1 MPSLNPYFY
10 VDGNTWYTT
19 GMPKSKKSAIFT
31 GFAGWAMAPIFKNPE
46 NYDIK
51 ITAIKGLFGVSTGSA
66 SAVAI
71 CGSLNGEGNPEYVW
85 PGNVSNAFNIPVQS
99 VLTTWSNPGLTSNP
113 VISAGSFFYAGFKFA
128 RNNNTYSYLNVARSN
143 CRNNAR
149 FRPFYNAQSL
159 GNKGNPGAGA
169 GLTRIAAN
177 DTWGFQVPIIV
188 VEYEPNK
195 IKPSVS
201 QSSIILT
208 QGSTGYIN
216 IGNYSGWW
224 ANEHNN
230 SVVDLRKNGNQL
242 QIYAKY
248 FIVNYDYNTSV
259 VVHGLNDE
267 TWIKV
272 YINRPEIYGPNIST
286 NEALRPTEQAYISC
300 SASDNQSV
308 DLSLSNTEYAKLDN
322 LTITCKEVESATSW
336 PDNTT
341 ITVNAAHSKNNTVK
355 SSTTF
360 KIKHWPTDTIKFTTA
375 GSSLFSDKGSFI
387 NFVDSSP
394 AALDRCEIKVNIIY
408 DGGSRLHDKLVPKYL
423 KIIKDKTGAGKVEVI
438 SDEFSNYIDDIKDK
452 NPKLQF
458 VLRLKKDYVVSKTFN
473 TNISVIKTV
482 EFNCIYPKNPGD
494 KTTINYMSTNTLP
507 LFANSVKNG
516 KYEVNYS
523 NYPIVIMY
531 PNKGNGNLY
540 IHNTFLYT
548 INNGSANTG
557 YIFKNHDAN
566 YKVSLSHFCNSSLLK
581 PGSELWIA
589 LNLENRFISCK
600 PGNTLNITFS
610 LDVPKLDDSGTE
622 VRTITIKYKVYYDNA
637 GESILPFITGNYKYT
652 DPKTETET
660 ELSIQGSPF
669 RTNHVDIINTLS
681 NPITQVL
688 QAYGQITNDV
698 DNIISAKQN
707 EYVCNATD
715 KAKIENLLSKLSILI
730 RNINTS
736 SNRYIDDIRSE
747 IALGQYIMWNDN
759 EDKLANDEPNV
770 FKSSTEYATKTASP
784 WYELYRGLRYIQF
797 GKEVEVFYKDSNTDY
812 QVSYRDSDGKTY
824 DLGARR

>member
-10 VDGNTWYTT
+10 VNGNTWYTT
-19 GMPKSKKSAIFT
+19 GMPKSKRSAIFT
-31 GFAGWAMAPIFKNPE
+31 GYAGWAMAPIFKNPE
-46 NYDIK
+46 SYDIK

-99 VLTTWSNPGLTSNP
+99 VLTTWSSPGLTSNP
-113 VISAGSFFYAGFKFA
+113 VIGAGSFFYAGFKFA

-143 CRNNAR
+143 CAGNAR

-159 GNKGNPGAGA
+159 GNKGNPGLGA

-201 QSSIILT
+201 QSTVNMT
-208 QGSTGYIN
+208 QGSTSYVD

-248 FIVNYDYNTSV
+248 LHRDNNYSTSI

-267 TWIKV
+267 TWIRV
-272 YINRPEIYGPNIST
+272 NINRPTINKPSISPS
-286 NEALRPTEQAYISC
+286 ELRPTEQAYISC
-300 SASDNQSV
+300 STSDNQPINYTLANNIGV
-308 DLSLSNTEYAKLDN
+308 
-322 LTITCKEVESATSW
+322 TILGSTVTCSPVESSTSW

-341 ITVNAAHSKNNTVK
+341 ITVNAAHSQNNTVK
-355 SSTTF
+355 NSNTF
-360 KIKHWPTDTIKFTTA
+360 KINHWSTDTIKFTTA
-375 GSSLFSDKGSFI
+375 GSLLFSDKGSFI

-394 AALDRCEIKVNIIY
+394 AVLGRCEIKVNIIY
-408 DGGSRLHDKLVPKYL
+408 DGGSRLHDSLVPKYL
-423 KIIKDKTGAGKVEVI
+423 EITKAKDNSGAGKVEVI

-458 VLRLKKDYVVSKTFN
+458 VLRLNKDYVVSKTFN
-473 TNISVIKTV
+473 TDILVIRTV
-482 EFNCIYPKNPGD
+482 PFKCIYPKNPGNE
-494 KTTINYMSTNTLP
+494 TTINYISTNTLP
-507 LFANSVKNG
+507 LFANSKTDDN
-516 KYEVNYS
+516 KYEINYS
-523 NYPIVIMY
+523 NYPIVITY
-531 PNKGNGNLY
+531 PNKGDGNLY
-540 IHNTFLYT
+540 IHNAFSYK
-548 INNGSANTG
+548 INDGSANTG
-557 YIFKNHDAN
+557 YIFKNHDAD

-589 LNLENRFISCK
+589 LNLKNRFISCNQ
-600 PGNTLNITFS
+600 GDNLNITFS
-610 LDVPKLDDSGTE
+610 LDVPKLVGSGTE
-622 VRTITIKYKVYYDNA
+622 VRTITIKYKVYYDKD
-637 GESILPFITGNYKYT
+637 GESILPFITEEYNGAK
-652 DPKTETET
+652 
-660 ELSIQGSPF
+660 IQGSPF
-669 RTNHVDIINTLS
+669 IKDHIGIINTLS

-688 QAYGQITNDV
+688 QAYGQIDNEV
-698 DNIISAKQN
+698 DNIISATQN
-707 EYVCNATD
+707 EYICNATD
-715 KAKIENLLSKLSILI
+715 RAKIEDLLSKLSILI

-759 EDKLANDEPNV
+759 EDDLANGEPNA
-770 FKSSTEYATKTASP
+770 FKSSTDYATKTASP

-812 QVSYRDSDGKTY
+812 QVSYRGSDGKTY

>member
-10 VDGNTWYTT
+10 VNGNTWYTT

-31 GFAGWAMAPIFKNPE
+31 GYAGWAMAPIFKNPE
-46 NYDIK
+46 NHDIK
-51 ITAIKGLFGVSTGSA
+51 ITAIKGLFGVSAGSA

-149 FRPFYNAQSL
+149 YRPFYNAQSL

-169 GLTRIAAN
+169 GLTRIAAS

-188 VEYEPNK
+188 VEYEINK

-201 QSSIILT
+201 RSTVNMT
-208 QGSTGYIN
+208 QGSTSYVD

-248 FIVNYDYNTSV
+248 FNVNYDYNTSV

-267 TWIKV
+267 TWIRV
-272 YINRPEIYGPNIST
+272 NINRPTITSLNVSPKEI
-286 NEALRPTEQAYISC
+286 RPTEQAYISGTT
-300 SASDNQSV
+300 SDNQPIKYT
-308 DLSLSNTEYAKLDN
+308 LSNSTDV
-322 LTITCKEVESATSW
+322 TILGSTVTCSPVESTTSW
-336 PDNTT
+336 SDNTT
-341 ITVNAAHSKNNTVK
+341 ITVNATHSQNNTVK

-360 KIKHWPTDTIKFTTA
+360 KIKHWSTDTIKFTTA

-394 AALDRCEIKVNIIY
+394 AALDRCEIKVNIVY
-408 DGGSRLHDKLVPKYL
+408 DGGIKLHEDLETYL
-423 KIIKDKTGAGKVEVI
+423 KITKDKTGAGKVEVV
-438 SDEFSNYIDDIKDK
+438 SDKFSNYIDDIKDK

-458 VLRLKKDYVVSKTFN
+458 VLRLNKDYVVSKTFN

-482 EFNCIYPKNPGD
+482 QFNCIYPKNDGD
-494 KTTINYMSTNTLP
+494 ETTINYTSTNTLP
-507 LFANSVKNG
+507 LFVNSKTDDN

-531 PNKGNGNLY
+531 PNKGDGNLY
-540 IHNTFLYT
+540 MHNAFSYK

-622 VRTITIKYKVYYDNA
+622 VRTITIKYKVYYDND

-669 RTNHVDIINTLS
+669 RTNHIDIINTLS

-688 QAYGQITNDV
+688 QAYGQINNDV

-715 KAKIENLLSKLSILI
+715 KAKIEDLLSKLSILI

-747 IALGQYIMWNDN
+747 IAMGQYIMWNDN
-759 EDKLANDEPNV
+759 EDELANDEPNT
-770 FKSSTEYATKTASP
+770 FKSSTDYATKTASP

-797 GKEVEVFYKDSNTDY
+797 GKEVEVFYKDNNTDY
-812 QVSYRDSDGKTY
+812 QVSYRGSDGKTY

>member
-31 GFAGWAMAPIFKNPE
+31 GFAGWAIAPIFKNPE

-99 VLTTWSNPGLTSNP
+99 VLTTWSSPGLTSNP

-143 CRNNAR
+143 CAGNAR

-159 GNKGNPGAGA
+159 GNKGNPGLGA

-201 QSSIILT
+201 QSSITLT

-216 IGNYSGWW
+216 IGNYNGWW

-230 SVVDLRKNGNQL
+230 SVVNLRKNGNQL

-248 FIVNYDYNTSV
+248 FNVDYDYNTSV

-267 TWIKV
+267 TWISVHIKRPT
-272 YINRPEIYGPNIST
+272 INRPSISPS
-286 NEALRPTEQAYISC
+286 ELRPTEQAYISC
-300 SASDNQSV
+300 STSDNKSINY
-308 DLSLSNTEYAKLDN
+308 SLSNTTDVSLSGT
-322 LTITCKEVESATSW
+322 TITCKEVKSATSW

-341 ITVNAAHSKNNTVK
+341 ITVNATHSQNNTVK
-355 SSTTF
+355 SSNTF

-394 AALDRCEIKVNIIY
+394 AALDRCEIKVNIVY
-408 DGGSRLHDKLVPKYL
+408 DGGIKLHKDLKAYL
-423 KIIKDKTGAGKVEVI
+423 KITKDSTGAGKVEVI
-438 SDEFSNYIDDIKDK
+438 SDNFSNYINDIKDY

-482 EFNCIYPKNPGD
+482 QFDCIYPKNKYD
-494 KTTINYMSTNTLP
+494 ETTINYTSLNTLP
-507 LFANSVKNG
+507 LFANSVSGG

-531 PNKGNGNLY
+531 PNKGDGNLY
-540 IHNTFLYT
+540 MHNAFSYT

-610 LDVPKLDDSGTE
+610 LDVPKLSGSGTE
-622 VRTITIKYKVYYDNA
+622 VRTITIKYKVYYDKT
-637 GESILPFITGNYKYT
+637 GESILPFITEEYNGTK
-652 DPKTETET
+652 
-660 ELSIQGSPF
+660 IQGSPF
-669 RTNHVDIINTLS
+669 IKDHIGIINTLS

-715 KAKIENLLSKLSILI
+715 KDKIEDLLSKLSILI

-759 EDKLANDEPNV
+759 EDELANGEPNT
-770 FKSSTEYATKTASP
+770 FKSSTDYATKTASP

-812 QVSYRDSDGKTY
+812 QVSYRGSDGKTY

>member
-1 MPSLNPYFY
+1 MAELYPYRY
-10 VDGNTWYTT
+10 VGSTWYTT
-19 GMPKSKKSAIFT
+19 GMPKSKRSAIFT
-31 GFAGWAMAPIFKNPE
+31 GYAGWAMAPIFKNPE

-99 VLTTWSNPGLTSNP
+99 VLTTWSSPGLTSNT
-113 VISAGSFFYAGFKFA
+113 VIGAGSFFYAGFKFA

-143 CRNNAR
+143 CAGNAR
-149 FRPFYNAQSL
+149 LRPFYNAQSL
-159 GNKGNPGAGA
+159 GNKGNPGLGA

-201 QSSIILT
+201 QSTVNMT
-208 QGSTGYIN
+208 QGSTSYVD

-248 FIVNYDYNTSV
+248 LPVDHDYNTSI

-267 TWIKV
+267 TWIRV
-272 YINRPEIYGPNIST
+272 NINRPTINKPSISPN
-286 NEALRPTEQAYISC
+286 ELRPTEQAYISC
-300 SASDNQSV
+300 STSDNKSI
-308 DLSLSNTEYAKLDN
+308 DYSLSNDIDVSLSGT
-322 LTITCKEVESATSW
+322 TITCNEVKSSTSW

-341 ITVNAAHSKNNTVK
+341 ITVNATHSQNNTVK
-355 SSTTF
+355 NSNTF
-360 KIKHWPTDTIKFTTA
+360 KIKHWSTDTIKFTTA
-375 GSSLFSDKGSFI
+375 GYSLFSDKGSFI

-394 AALDRCEIKVNIIY
+394 AALDRCEIKVNIVY
-408 DGGSRLHDKLVPKYL
+408 DGGIKLHKDLKTYL
-423 KIIKDKTGAGKVEVI
+423 KITKDNTGAGKVEVI
-438 SDEFSNYIDDIKDK
+438 SDEFSTYIDDIKDE

-458 VLRLKKDYVVSKTFN
+458 VLRLNKDYVVSKTFN
-473 TNISVIKTV
+473 TDILVIRTV
-482 EFNCIYPKNPGD
+482 PFKCVYPKNPGNE
-494 KTTINYMSTNTLP
+494 TTINYISTNTLP
-507 LFANSVKNG
+507 LFANSKTDDN
-516 KYEVNYS
+516 KYEINYS
-523 NYPIVIMY
+523 NYPIVITY
-531 PNKGNGNLY
+531 PNKGDGNLY
-540 IHNTFLYT
+540 IHNAFSYK
-548 INNGSANTG
+548 INDGSANTG

-589 LNLENRFISCK
+589 LNLENRFISCN

-610 LDVPKLDDSGTE
+610 LDVPKLSGSGTE
-622 VRTITIKYKVYYDNA
+622 VRTITIKYKVYYDKT
-637 GESILPFITGNYKYT
+637 GESILPFITEEYNGTK
-652 DPKTETET
+652 
-660 ELSIQGSPF
+660 IQGSPF
-669 RTNHVDIINTLS
+669 IKDHIGIINTLS

-688 QAYGQITNDV
+688 QAYGQIANDV

-707 EYVCNATD
+707 EYICNATD
-715 KAKIENLLSKLSILI
+715 KAKIEDLLSKLSILI

-759 EDKLANDEPNV
+759 EDDLANGEPNA
-770 FKSSTEYATKTASP
+770 FKSSTDYATKTASP

-812 QVSYRDSDGKTY
+812 QVSYRGSDGKTY

>member
-1 MPSLNPYFY
+1 MAELYPYRY
-10 VDGNTWYTT
+10 VGGTWYTT
-19 GMPKSKKSAIFT
+19 GMPKSKRSAIFT
-31 GFAGWAMAPIFKNPE
+31 GYAGWAMAPIFKNPE

-99 VLTTWSNPGLTSNP
+99 VLTTWSSPGLTSNT
-113 VISAGSFFYAGFKFA
+113 VIGAGSFFYAGFKFA

-143 CRNNAR
+143 CAGNAR
-149 FRPFYNAQSL
+149 LRPFYNAQSL
-159 GNKGNPGAGA
+159 GNKGNPGLGA

-201 QSSIILT
+201 QSTVNMT
-208 QGSTGYIN
+208 QGSTSYVD

-248 FIVNYDYNTSV
+248 LHVDHDYNTSI

-267 TWIKV
+267 TWIRV
-272 YINRPEIYGPNIST
+272 NINRPTINKPSISPS
-286 NEALRPTEQAYISC
+286 ELRPTEQAYISC
-300 SASDNQSV
+300 STSDNKSI
-308 DLSLSNTEYAKLDN
+308 DYSLSNDIDVSLSGT
-322 LTITCKEVESATSW
+322 TITCNEVKSSTSW

-341 ITVNAAHSKNNTVK
+341 ITVNATHSQNNTVK
-355 SSTTF
+355 NSNTF
-360 KIKHWPTDTIKFTTA
+360 KIKHWSTDTIKFTTA

-394 AALDRCEIKVNIIY
+394 AALDRCEIKVNIVY
-408 DGGSRLHDKLVPKYL
+408 DSGIKLHKDLETYL
-423 KIIKDKTGAGKVEVI
+423 KITKDNTGAGKVEVI
-438 SDEFSNYIDDIKDK
+438 SDEFSTYIDDIKDE

-458 VLRLKKDYVVSKTFN
+458 VLRLNKDYVVSKTFN
-473 TNISVIKTV
+473 TDILVIRTV
-482 EFNCIYPKNPGD
+482 PFKCIYPKNPGNE
-494 KTTINYMSTNTLP
+494 TTINYISTNTLP
-507 LFANSVKNG
+507 LFANSKTDDN
-516 KYEVNYS
+516 KYEINYS
-523 NYPIVIMY
+523 NYPIVITY

-540 IHNTFLYT
+540 IHNAFSYK
-548 INNGSANTG
+548 INDGSANTG
-557 YIFKNHDAN
+557 YIFKNHDAD
-566 YKVSLSHFCNSSLLK
+566 YKVPLSHFCNSSLLK

-589 LNLENRFISCK
+589 LNLENRFISCNQ
-600 PGNTLNITFS
+600 GDNLNITFS
-610 LDVPKLDDSGTE
+610 LDVPKLSGSGTE
-622 VRTITIKYKVYYDNA
+622 VRTITIKYKVYYDKT
-637 GESILPFITGNYKYT
+637 GESILPFITEEYNGTK
-652 DPKTETET
+652 
-660 ELSIQGSPF
+660 IQGSPF
-669 RTNHVDIINTLS
+669 IKDHIGIINTLS

-715 KAKIENLLSKLSILI
+715 KAKIEDLLSKLSILI

-759 EDKLANDEPNV
+759 EDDLANGEPNA
-770 FKSSTEYATKTASP
+770 FKSSTDYATKTASP

-812 QVSYRDSDGKTY
+812 QVSYRGSDGKTY

>member
-10 VDGNTWYTT
+10 VNGNTWYTT

-31 GFAGWAMAPIFKNPE
+31 GYAGWAMAPIFKNPE
-46 NYDIK
+46 SHDIK
-51 ITAIKGLFGVSTGSA
+51 ITAIKGLFGVSAGSA

-85 PGNVSNAFNIPVQS
+85 PGNVSNVFNIPVQS

-149 FRPFYNAQSL
+149 YRPFYNAQSL

-188 VEYEPNK
+188 VEYEINK

-201 QSSIILT
+201 QSTVNMT
-208 QGSTGYIN
+208 QGSTSYVD

-248 FIVNYDYNTSV
+248 FNVDYDYNTSV

-267 TWIKV
+267 TWISVHIKRPT
-272 YINRPEIYGPNIST
+272 INRPSISPS
-286 NEALRPTEQAYISC
+286 ELRPTEQAYISC
-300 SASDNQSV
+300 STSDNKSINY
-308 DLSLSNTEYAKLDN
+308 SLSNTTDVILSGT
-322 LTITCKEVESATSW
+322 TITCKEVKSATSW

-341 ITVNAAHSKNNTVK
+341 ITVNATHSQNNTVK
-355 SSTTF
+355 SSNTF

-394 AALDRCEIKVNIIY
+394 AALDRCEIKVNIVY
-408 DGGSRLHDKLVPKYL
+408 DGGIKLHKDLKAYL
-423 KIIKDKTGAGKVEVI
+423 KITKDSTGAGKVEVV
-438 SDEFSNYIDDIKDK
+438 SDKFSNYIDDIKDK

-458 VLRLKKDYVVSKTFN
+458 VLRLNKDYVVSKTFN
-473 TNISVIKTV
+473 TNILVIKTV
-482 EFNCIYPKNPGD
+482 EFNCIYPKNPGN
-494 KTTINYMSTNTLP
+494 KTTINYTSTNTLP
-507 LFANSVKNG
+507 LFVNSKTDDN

-531 PNKGNGNLY
+531 PNKGDGNLY
-540 IHNTFLYT
+540 MHNAFSYK
-548 INNGSANTG
+548 INSGSANTG

-589 LNLENRFISCK
+589 LNLENRYISCS
-600 PGNTLNITFS
+600 PGDNINITFS
-610 LDVPKLDDSGTE
+610 LDVPKLRGSGTE
-622 VRTITIKYKVYYDNA
+622 VRTITIKYKVYYDKT
-637 GESILPFITGNYKYT
+637 GESILPFITEEYNGTK
-652 DPKTETET
+652 
-660 ELSIQGSPF
+660 IQGSSF
-669 RTNHVDIINTLS
+669 IKDHIGIINTLS

-715 KAKIENLLSKLSILI
+715 KAKIEDLLSKLSILI

-759 EDKLANDEPNV
+759 EDELANGEPNT
-770 FKSSTEYATKTASP
+770 FKSSTDYATKTASP

-812 QVSYRDSDGKTY
+812 QVSYRGSDGKTY

>member
-1 MPSLNPYFY
+1 MAEIYPYRY
-10 VDGNTWYTT
+10 VGGTWYTT

-31 GFAGWAMAPIFKNPE
+31 GYAGWAMAPIFKNPE
-46 NYDIK
+46 SYDIK
-51 ITAIKGLFGVSTGSA
+51 ITAIKGLFGVSAGSA

-99 VLTTWSNPGLTSNP
+99 VLTTWSSPGLTSNP

-143 CRNNAR
+143 CAGNAR
-149 FRPFYNAQSL
+149 LRPFYNAQSL

-201 QSSIILT
+201 QSSITLT

-248 FIVNYDYNTSV
+248 FDVDYDYNTSV

-272 YINRPEIYGPNIST
+272 YINRPKISGPNIST

-300 SASDNQSV
+300 SASDNQPV
-308 DLSLSNTEYAKLDN
+308 NLSLSNTEYAKLDN
-322 LTITCKEVESATSW
+322 LTITCKEVKSATSW

-341 ITVNAAHSKNNTVK
+341 ITVNATHSQNNTVK

-408 DGGSRLHDKLVPKYL
+408 DGGSRLHDKLVPEYL
-423 KIIKDKTGAGKVEVI
+423 KITKDNTGAGKVEVI

-458 VLRLKKDYVVSKTFN
+458 VLRLNKDYVVSKTFN

-482 EFNCIYPKNPGD
+482 QFNCIYPKNPGNE
-494 KTTINYMSTNTLP
+494 TTIDYISSNTLP
-507 LFANSVKNG
+507 LFANSKKDG

-531 PNKGNGNLY
+531 PNKGDGNLY
-540 IHNTFLYT
+540 MHNAFSYK

-589 LNLENRFISCK
+589 LNLENRFISCS
-600 PGNTLNITFS
+600 PGDTLTITFS
-610 LDVPKLDDSGTE
+610 LDVPKLSGSGTE
-622 VRTITIKYKVYYDNA
+622 VRTITIKYKVYYDKT
-637 GESILPFITGNYKYT
+637 GESILPFITEEYKGT
-652 DPKTETET
+652 K
-660 ELSIQGSPF
+660 IQGSPF
-669 RTNHVDIINTLS
+669 IKDHIGIINTLS

-688 QAYGQITNDV
+688 QAYGQITNNV
-698 DNIISAKQN
+698 DNVVSATQN

-715 KAKIENLLSKLSILI
+715 KAKIEDLLSKLSILI

-747 IALGQYIMWNDN
+747 IAIGQYIMWNDN
-759 EDKLANDEPNV
+759 EDKLANGEPNT
-770 FKSSTEYATKTASP
+770 FKSSTDYATKTASP

-797 GKEVEVFYKDSNTDY
+797 GKEVEVFYKDNNTDY
-812 QVSYRDSDGKTY
+812 QVLYRDSDDKIY

>member
-10 VDGNTWYTT
+10 VNGNTWYTT

-31 GFAGWAMAPIFKNPE
+31 GYAGWAMAPIFKNPE

-51 ITAIKGLFGVSTGSA
+51 ITAIKGLFGVSAGSA

-99 VLTTWSNPGLTSNP
+99 VLTTWSSPGLTSNP

-149 FRPFYNAQSL
+149 YRPFYNAQSL

-188 VEYEPNK
+188 VEYEANK

-201 QSSIILT
+201 QSTVNTT
-208 QGSTGYIN
+208 QGSTSYVN
-216 IGNYSGWW
+216 IGNYNGWW
-224 ANEHNN
+224 ATADND
-230 SVVDLRKNGNQL
+230 SYLSLTRNGNQL
-242 QIYAKY
+242 QIYAIYDKSKTNKY
-248 FIVNYDYNTSV
+248 STGITVN
-259 VVHGLNDE
+259 GLNATTRIAVNID
-267 TWIKV
+267 TPKITSLNVSPK
-272 YINRPEIYGPNIST
+272 EI
-286 NEALRPTEQAYISC
+286 RPTEQAYISGTT
-300 SASDNQSV
+300 SDNQSIKYTLANSTGV
-308 DLSLSNTEYAKLDN
+308 
-322 LTITCKEVESATSW
+322 TISGSTVTCSPVESTTSW
-336 PDNTT
+336 SDNTT
-341 ITVNAAHSKNNTVK
+341 ITVNATHSKNTSIK

-360 KIKHWPTDTIKFTTA
+360 KIKHWSTDTIKFTTA

-408 DGGSRLHDKLVPKYL
+408 DGGSRLHDKLVPEYL
-423 KIIKDKTGAGKVEVI
+423 KITKDNTGAGKVEVI

-458 VLRLKKDYVVSKTFN
+458 VLRLNKDYVVSKTFN

-482 EFNCIYPKNPGD
+482 QFDCIYPKNKYD
-494 KTTINYMSTNTLP
+494 ETTINYTSLNTLP
-507 LFANSVKNG
+507 LFANSVNSG

-531 PNKGNGNLY
+531 PNKGDGNLY
-540 IHNTFLYT
+540 MHNAFSYK

-566 YKVSLSHFCNSSLLK
+566 YKVSLSHFCNSNLLK

-589 LNLENRFISCK
+589 LNLENRFISCS
-600 PGNTLNITFS
+600 PGDTLNITFS
-610 LDVPKLDDSGTE
+610 LDVPKLSGSGTE
-622 VRTITIKYKVYYDNA
+622 VRTITIKYKVYYDKT
-637 GESILPFITGNYKYT
+637 GESILPFITEEYNGAK
-652 DPKTETET
+652 
-660 ELSIQGSPF
+660 IQCSPF
-669 RTNHVDIINTLS
+669 IKDHIGIINTLS

-688 QAYGQITNDV
+688 QAYGQITNNI

-715 KAKIENLLSKLSILI
+715 KAKIEDLLSKLSILI

-747 IALGQYIMWNDN
+747 IAIGQYIMWNDN
-759 EDKLANDEPNV
+759 EDKLANGEPNA
-770 FKSSTEYATKTASP
+770 FKSSTDYATKTASP

-797 GKEVEVFYKDSNTDY
+797 GKEVEVFYKDNNTDY
-812 QVSYRDSDGKTY
+812 QVSYRDSDDKIY

>member
-1 MPSLNPYFY
+1 MAELYPYRY
-10 VDGNTWYTT
+10 VGGTWYTT
-19 GMPKSKKSAIFT
+19 GMPKSKRSAIFT
-31 GFAGWAMAPIFKNPE
+31 GYAGWAMAPIFKNPE
-46 NYDIK
+46 RYDIK

-143 CRNNAR
+143 CAGNAR

-159 GNKGNPGAGA
+159 GNKGNPGLGA

-201 QSSIILT
+201 QSSITLT

-248 FIVNYDYNTSV
+248 FNVNYDYNTSV

-267 TWIKV
+267 TWV
-272 YINRPEIYGPNIST
+272 SVHVNRPTINKPSISPS
-286 NEALRPTEQAYISC
+286 ELRPTEQAYISC
-300 SASDNQSV
+300 STSDNKSINY
-308 DLSLSNTEYAKLDN
+308 SLSNAIGVSLSGT
-322 LTITCKEVESATSW
+322 TIKCNEVTSPTSW

-341 ITVNAAHSKNNTVK
+341 ITVNATHSQNNTVK
-355 SSTTF
+355 NSNTF
-360 KIKHWPTDTIKFTTA
+360 RIKHWSTDTIKFTTA

-394 AALDRCEIKVNIIY
+394 AALDRCEIKVNIVY
-408 DGGSRLHDKLVPKYL
+408 DGGIKLHKDLETYL
-423 KIIKDKTGAGKVEVI
+423 KITKDNTGAGKVEVI
-438 SDEFSNYIDDIKDK
+438 SDEFSTYIDDIKDE

-458 VLRLKKDYVVSKTFN
+458 ILRLNKDYVVSKTFN
-473 TNISVIKTV
+473 TDILVIRTV
-482 EFNCIYPKNPGD
+482 PFKCIYPKNPGNE
-494 KTTINYMSTNTLP
+494 TTINYISTNTLP
-507 LFANSVKNG
+507 LFANSKTDDN
-516 KYEVNYS
+516 KYEINYS
-523 NYPIVIMY
+523 NYPIVITY
-531 PNKGNGNLY
+531 PNKGDGNLY
-540 IHNTFLYT
+540 IHNAFSYK
-548 INNGSANTG
+548 INDGSANTG
-557 YIFKNHDAN
+557 YIFKNHDAD

-589 LNLENRFISCK
+589 LNLENRFISCN

-610 LDVPKLDDSGTE
+610 LDVPKLSGSGTE
-622 VRTITIKYKVYYDNA
+622 VRTITIKYKVYYDKT
-637 GESILPFITGNYKYT
+637 GESILPFITEEYNGTK
-652 DPKTETET
+652 
-660 ELSIQGSPF
+660 IQGSPF
-669 RTNHVDIINTLS
+669 IKDHIGIINTLY

-715 KAKIENLLSKLSILI
+715 KAKIEDLLSKLSILI

-759 EDKLANDEPNV
+759 EDKLANEQPNT
-770 FKSSTEYATKTASP
+770 FKSSTEYETKTASP

-797 GKEVEVFYKDSNTDY
+797 GKEVDVFYKNNDTDY
-812 QVSYRDSDGKTY
+812 QVSYIDSDGKTY

>member
-10 VDGNTWYTT
+10 VNGNTWYTT
-19 GMPKSKKSAIFT
+19 GMPKSKRSAIFT
-31 GFAGWAMAPIFKNPE
+31 GYAGWAMAPIFKNPE
-46 NYDIK
+46 SYDIK

-99 VLTTWSNPGLTSNP
+99 VLTTWSSPGLTSNP

-149 FRPFYNAQSL
+149 YRPFYNAQSL

-188 VEYEPNK
+188 VEYEINK

-201 QSSIILT
+201 QSTVNMT
-208 QGSTGYIN
+208 QGSTSYVD

-248 FIVNYDYNTSV
+248 LPIDHNYSTSI

-267 TWIKV
+267 TWIHV
-272 YINRPEIYGPNIST
+272 NINRPTITSLNVSPKEI
-286 NEALRPTEQAYISC
+286 RPTEQAYISGTT
-300 SASDNQSV
+300 SDNQPINYTLANSTGV
-308 DLSLSNTEYAKLDN
+308 
-322 LTITCKEVESATSW
+322 TISGSTVTCSPVKSTTSW
-336 PDNTT
+336 SDNTT
-341 ITVNAAHSKNNTVK
+341 ITVNAAHSQNNTVK

-360 KIKHWPTDTIKFTTA
+360 KIKHWPTDTIKFATA

-394 AALDRCEIKVNIIY
+394 AALDRCEIKVNIVY
-408 DGGSRLHDKLVPKYL
+408 DGGIKLHKDLKTYL
-423 KIIKDKTGAGKVEVI
+423 KITKDRTGAGKVEVI
-438 SDEFSNYIDDIKDK
+438 SDNFSNYIEDIKDN

-458 VLRLKKDYVVSKTFN
+458 VLRLNKDYVVSKTFN
-473 TNISVIKTV
+473 TNISVLKTV
-482 EFNCIYPKNPGD
+482 PFKCIYPKNDGD
-494 KTTINYMSTNTLP
+494 ETTIDYTSSNILP
-507 LFANSVKNG
+507 LFVNSVKGG

-540 IHNTFLYT
+540 MHNAFSYK
-548 INNGSANTG
+548 INDGSANTG
-557 YIFKNHDAN
+557 YIFKNHDAD

-589 LNLENRFISCK
+589 LNLENRFISCS
-600 PGNTLNITFS
+600 PGNKLNITFS
-610 LDVPKLDDSGTE
+610 LDVPKLNDSGTE
-622 VRTITIKYKVYYDNA
+622 VRTITIQYKVYYNKD
-637 GESILPFITGNYKYT
+637 GESILPFITEEYNGAK
-652 DPKTETET
+652 
-660 ELSIQGSPF
+660 IQGSPF
-669 RTNHVDIINTLS
+669 IKDHIRIINTLS

-688 QAYGQITNDV
+688 QAYGQIDNEV
-698 DNIISAKQN
+698 DNIISATQN

-730 RNINTS
+730 QNINTS

-747 IALGQYIMWNDN
+747 IAIGQYIMWNDN
-759 EDKLANDEPNV
+759 EDELANKQPNM
-770 FKSSTEYATKTASP
+770 FKSSTDYETKTASP

-797 GKEVEVFYKDSNTDY
+797 GKEVDVFYKNNDTDY
-812 QVSYRDSDGKTY
+812 QVSYIDSDGKTY